1 MTIITSQL
9 LSEEYNKTNLSK
21 ICKHNGLKSS
31 AKSKIHLI
39 RRIIEQIEKGI
50 NIEIPDECNKKSKS
64 GGSNTNKNG
73 LKFEDDTKL
82 DDKFQIYKDH
92 SDKLEGIFN
101 SSNKHWFQI
110 KKNQFQLAMKSYR
123 DDSVNNG
130 HGCKQ
135 PDESYMSISEKEK
148 RLFLIEKKYQ
158 ECSGSVCEKI
168 QTPDFKLWQY
178 KRLYPDFD
186 IVYIYCLS
194 DWFKE
199 NCKAEIEYLQHKQ
212 IPYFWGSSV
221 TYKEDIINFII
232 NYK

>member
-1 MTIITSQL
+1 MTIITYQL
-9 LSEEYNKTNLSK
+9 LSEYYDKRNLSE

-31 AKSKIHLI
+31 AKLKIHLVH
-39 RRIIEQIEKGI
+39 RIIEQIEKGI
-50 NIEIPDECNKKSKS
+50 NIEIPDECKIKRSKS

-73 LKFEDDTKL
+73 LKFEDDTNL

-92 SDKLEGIFN
+92 SDKLEGTFYN
-101 SSNKHWFQI
+101 SNTHLFQI
-110 KKNQFQLAMKSYR
+110 KKNMFQIATKSYR
-123 DDSVNNG
+123 DDSVNNA

-135 PDESYMSISEKEK
+135 PDESYMNISEKI
-148 RLFLIEKKYQ
+148 LILIEKKYQ
-158 ECSGSVCEKI
+158 KCSGSVCEKI

-186 IVYIYCLS
+186 VVYVYCLS

-199 NCKAEIEYLQHKQ
+199 NCKAEIEYLQHKK
-212 IPYFWGSSV
+212 IPYFWGNSV